1 MELTGA
7 MFNGVSSL
15 NGVLRAEHAAADM
28 IPDNAAACCVAVA
41 GAGRLE

>member
-7 MFNGVSSL
+7 MLSGVSSR

-28 IPDNAAACCVAVA
+28 IPV
-41 GAGRLE
+41 LELVVLL